1 MRNSI
6 SVFIFTSIILMC
18 FVTNVFV
25 YPIFSKYTNLSEND
39 VESINNYHETELY
52 PVEEPE
58 VLNDDPQNDTNPEAR
73 VDETAENNSADEPK
87 VEQTKINVS
96 NLNWFDTVHEQFP
109 TYTKT
114 RVIDIKSGLTY
125 YVYRNGGHYHAD
137 VEPINQANTDI
148 FYKIYNYE
156 WSWVRRPVWVEIKPD
171 FWVAASINGYPHGN
185 SYIKNTGMN
194 GHTCIHFLLSKTHG
208 TKRVDEGHQ
217 ACVEYAYEHRDEIS
231 KFL

>member
-1 MRNSI
+1 MEKSLSVYFFTCLILTALLSSI
-6 SVFIFTSIILMC
+6 
-18 FVTNVFV
+18 FV
-25 YPIFSKYTNLSEND
+25 YPVFSKYTNYTKSEM
-39 VESINNYHETELY
+39 ESINNYHETELY
-52 PVEEPE
+52 PYEEPKQINNE
-58 VLNDDPQNDTNPEAR
+58 PENEIN
-73 VDETAENNSADEPK
+73 ETLK
-87 VEQTKINVS
+87 VTVS

-137 VEPINQANTDI
+137 VEPIDQANTDI
-148 FYKIYNYE
+148 FYKVYRYN
-156 WSWVRRPVWVEIKPD
+156 WSWARRPVWVEIKPD

-217 ACVEYAYEHRDEIS
+217 TCVQYAYDHRDEIT

>member
-1 MRNSI
+1 MNKNFSI
-6 SVFIFTSIILMC
+6 FAFVSMIMAC
-18 FVTNVFV
+18 FLSSVFV
-25 YPIFSKYTNLSEND
+25 YPIFSKYTNITTKD
-39 VESINNYHETELY
+39 MQTINNFYETELY
-52 PVEEPE
+52 PYEEE
-58 VLNDDPQNDTNPEAR
+58 EEINDNPTNETNSQIDKNTEQSKIEPQ
-73 VDETAENNSADEPK
+73 
-87 VEQTKINVS
+87 KINVS
-96 NLNWFDTVHEQFP
+96 NLNWFDTVHNQFP

-125 YVYRNGGHYHAD
+125 FVYRNGGHYHAD

-156 WSWVRRPVWVEIKPD
+156 WSWTRRPVWVEIKPD

-217 ACVEYAYEHRDEIS
+217 SCVQYAYDHRDEIN

>member
-1 MRNSI
+1 MKTSI
-6 SVFIFTSIILMC
+6 SLYFFISILLACVI
-18 FVTNVFV
+18 TNIFA
-25 YPIFSKYTNLSEND
+25 YPIFSKYTNLTAND
-39 VESINNYHETELY
+39 VQKINNYHETELY
-52 PVEEPE
+52 PYEEPN
-58 VLNDDPQNDTNPEAR
+58 VINDEPQNEINRQARPEI
-73 VDETAENNSADEPK
+73 T
-87 VEQTKINVS
+87 VS
-96 NLNWFDTVHEQFP
+96 NLNWFDSVHTQFP

-156 WSWVRRPVWVEIKPD
+156 WSWARRPVWVEIKPD

-208 TKRVDEGHQ
+208 TKRVDEAHQ
-217 ACVEYAYEHRDEIS
+217 ACVEYAYQHRDEIV
-231 KFL
+231 KFI